1 MTDTIEVNTR
11 KFVRDFTKMKHLAA
25 SGASVRV
32 VENGLAWIFTLDS
45 HKDGL
50 LGCTKGTLKHQ
61 AGLKELFSTGE
72 SWDAEK

>member
-1 MTDTIEVNTR
+1 MADTIEVNTR
-11 KFVRDFTKMKHLAA
+11 KFVRDFTRMKHLAA

-32 VENGLAWIFTLDS
+32 VENGLSWTFALEN
-45 HKDGL
+45 HKDGF

-72 SWDAEK
+72 TWDAEK